1 MPTDNS
7 ASNTEQNRRENF
19 RIDDL
24 LATSVQKV
32 ANGVLP
38 VARIIP
44 VALSESGRLGGGL
57 RPFAHEI
64 DPSFALMLLEANTKL
79 DLLFE
84 FFKMQK
90 YNDEKDLRP
99 SLTQLLLQVNT
110 KLDSLLDFHHIARL
124 PETTRVGEVSLSA
137 SGIKLTTQETLD
149 AGDLVRFTCFVHGS
163 TLLGR
168 DRRLVAR
175 QTRSGGNQ
183 VAINLP
189 TNATIQDVSPAHKP
203 NSSSVN
209 WLEPWFPRSTGNLH
223 QRLDCSTIPKE
234 KRIPTC

>member
-149 AGDLVRFTCFVHGS
+149 AGDLVEVHMLLSTDQPCWVVIGGS
-163 TLLGR
+163 
-168 DRRLVAR
+168 VAR
-175 QTRSGGNQ
+175 TNPLPEGGNQ
-183 VAINLP
+183 VAVQFTT
-189 TNATIQDVSPAHKP
+189 TNATIQDAIATYALRKQKEQLISHR
-203 NSSSVN
+203 
-209 WLEPWFPRSTGNLH
+209 WLEP
-223 QRLDCSTIPKE
+223 
-234 KRIPTC
+234 